1 MPSLALSTIQ
11 DTTATSVLISGIEV
25 LAGESSDLYLVKYA
39 IAGKQHETSRTFA
52 DFEALHAEL
61 STIDPR
67 LTPRFPI
74 DQPDAGH
81 QLLSMSGEGPPS
93 PAELGELRKT
103 FQQKMEALTL
113 TQLTEYLVSLV
124 PAAPAS
130 PPAALG
136 RFLALPP
143 AVAAQMELRLP
154 MIAQAV
160 STPHAD
166 TAAAGGYVFTLPSK
180 RELAQ
185 VESAAPSQRVLAA
198 KAAAAGKGVAGASA
212 AVENPSAQDANSS
225 QGIGVAKADEQV
237 AMQSATTQPTL
248 AQPATGENAAVA
260 PPLVVSTS
268 CGAGSGAAEMRVMEG
283 GGLADAY
290 DGVRAGND
298 SDENERGSAS
308 GSMGKVCALV
318 GAAGRAASDVADY
331 VRDGCCFGSFG
342 RAASHYWQ
350 RLADADEE
358 DARARHAPSYRA
370 TTGDQGKPL
379 KQGRFAAVAAGRR
392 GGGSRQNRAIV
403 LMVICSVSVVCVG
416 VACWLN
422 TPGIF
427 LGDPGDRLGDR
438 NWLWQVI
445 PGADVVLPGVAA
457 YRPRDANGRMVEEA
471 VVGID
476 ACRAVCMQDRHCHG
490 LAFSGEGTACDF
502 KGGEDMEPQTLWR
515 RRRSASGVELHI
527 LWGRHNE
534 PPSPPPPLPPPP
546 LPPPSPSPPYTSPV
560 LVLPA

>member
-1 MPSLALSTIQ
+1 MDVRSSAPSPPSDGDNGGDMPSLALSTIQ

-52 DFEALHAEL
+52 EFEALHAEL

-81 QLLSMSGEGPPS
+81 QLLSMAGKGLL
-93 PAELGELRKT
+93 PAELGEL
-103 FQQKMEALTL
+103 QNI
-113 TQLTEYLVSLV
+113 
-124 PAAPAS
+124 PAEDGGVDAHSADRIPGVTSPCSAAS

-143 AVAAQMELRLP
+143 AVAAQWAATSDV
-154 MIAQAV
+154 AQAI

-180 RELAQ
+180 RLTQ

-331 VRDGCCFGSFG
+331 VRDGCCFGRS
-342 RAASHYWQ
+342 A
-350 RLADADEE
+350 L
-358 DARARHAPSYRA
+358 PP
-370 TTGDQGKPL
+370 T
-379 KQGRFAAVAAGRR
+379 
-392 GGGSRQNRAIV
+392 GGG
-403 LMVICSVSVVCVG
+403 
-416 VACWLN
+416 
-422 TPGIF
+422 
-427 LGDPGDRLGDR
+427 
-438 NWLWQVI
+438 
-445 PGADVVLPGVAA
+445 
-457 YRPRDANGRMVEEA
+457 
-471 VVGID
+471 
-476 ACRAVCMQDRHCHG
+476 
-490 LAFSGEGTACDF
+490 
-502 KGGEDMEPQTLWR
+502 
-515 RRRSASGVELHI
+515 
-527 LWGRHNE
+527 
-534 PPSPPPPLPPPP
+534 
-546 LPPPSPSPPYTSPV
+546 
-560 LVLPA
+560 